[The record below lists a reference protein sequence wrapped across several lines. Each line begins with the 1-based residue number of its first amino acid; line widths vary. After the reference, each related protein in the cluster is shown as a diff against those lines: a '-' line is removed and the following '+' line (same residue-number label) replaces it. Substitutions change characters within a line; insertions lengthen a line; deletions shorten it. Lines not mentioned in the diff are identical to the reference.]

1 MSARIRTIA
10 AWGGLTL
17 AAAAYA
23 VAVVGSFAVALAAL
37 HRGEYALATGYA
49 LGVLSIGCVWFAL
62 WVLDASADP
71 PRGGDM
77 LGEDAGG

>member
-1 MSARIRTIA
+1 MTVRTIA
-10 AWGGLTL
+10 AWGSLAL
-17 AAAAYA
+17 AATAYA
-23 VAVVGSFAVALAAL
+23 TAAAGTFLTALAAL